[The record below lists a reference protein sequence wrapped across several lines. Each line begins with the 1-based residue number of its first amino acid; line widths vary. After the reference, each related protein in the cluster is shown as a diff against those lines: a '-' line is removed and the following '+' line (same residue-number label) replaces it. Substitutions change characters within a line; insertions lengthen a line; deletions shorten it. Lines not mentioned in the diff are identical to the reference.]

1 MSKEGSRTSWDS
13 QDHVG
18 SSQHVV
24 HVKIDLKGVW
34 IYEQGE
40 GEMMGTMGVARTL
53 TIETIR
59 ENRRKIEAVRRD
71 RRDAESPPKED
82 LSPRLQ

>member
-18 SSQHVV
+18 SSQHV
-24 HVKIDLKGVW
+24 VKIDLKGVW